1 MWRPH
6 LSRFVHTPQMVPMYT
21 GVSMPEPPI
30 DAGHLEC
37 SDMHELAL
45 ADSVVKAALRAA
57 EDSGIER
64 IERVIVKVG
73 ELQAIERDLF
83 EFSLTN
89 VLPAQDAR
97 LEGVEFDVIEEK
109 VRFRCRPCGREYGRS
124 DVDIDADGDQGEAV
138 HFIPELSH
146 AYARCPECG
155 SPDFDITQGRGII
168 LERIMGLGSAQD
180 ES

>member
-1 MWRPH
+1 
-6 LSRFVHTPQMVPMYT
+6 
-21 GVSMPEPPI
+21 
-30 DAGHLEC
+30 
-37 SDMHELAL
+37 MHEFAL

-57 EDSGIER
+57 EDAGMER
-64 IERVIVKVG
+64 IERIVVKIG

-89 VLPAQDAR
+89 VLPVQDVR
-97 LEGVEFDVIEEK
+97 LENAEFDLIEEK
-109 VRFRCRPCGREYGRS
+109 VRFRCRPCGHDYGRS
-124 DVDIDADGDQGEAV
+124 DVAIDAAGDEGEAV

-146 AYARCPECG
+146 AYARCPKCG

-168 LERIMGLGSAQD
+168 LERIVGQGSVED